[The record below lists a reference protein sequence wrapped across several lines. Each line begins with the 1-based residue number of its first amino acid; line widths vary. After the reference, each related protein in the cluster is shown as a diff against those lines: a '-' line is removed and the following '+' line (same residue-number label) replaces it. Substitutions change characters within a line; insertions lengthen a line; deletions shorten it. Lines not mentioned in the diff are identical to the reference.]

1 MRQRKKIKEL
11 LKRIVAIALAF
22 VMITSGTFG
31 NGNVKFVKAAGDYY
45 LQLTKYVELDS
56 LFSSLTNRGSVS
68 NAFVNILKDNT
79 RENDGDYYLYHL
91 NQIEM
96 KGIMANLP
104 DAYKPYII
112 VEDRGTAHS
121 GSTSYKVNWKDK
133 NSIDFTTYKTI
144 RIQHVS
150 GNYIYP
156 HQYTPSVIQSQSC
169 TNAEVTKYTCA
180 YCGDSYT
187 NTTANALGHS
197 YSGSVIQSQTCTNN
211 EITRYTCSR
220 CGTYYDS
227 TTANATGQHSY
238 TVFQEGANCQH
249 PAVYRCSMCSATTY
263 SGGYGGHSWVQQS
276 AATCTNA
283 KVLRCSVC
291 GTTTTEGSALGHDYT
306 VFQASANCQHP
317 AIYKCSR
324 CSATT
329 YSGSNG
335 SHSWTRKS
343 AATCTEDEVL
353 RCTVCG
359 TTTKGASKTNH
370 DYSSTSVKAPTSSSK
385 GYTRHSC
392 SHSGCNSYYDDTYTY
407 GVKFDSNGG
416 QLGSMNTQSIQ
427 TDKSTALSTNKFTK
441 DHYTFTG
448 WNTKADG
455 TGTAYKNGE
464 AVNNIAGNS
473 SMITLY
479 AQWTIN
485 KYTVK
490 CVDYNEDGSIVDGA
504 ANNATK
510 SVDWGTHVRGSDF
523 GSDTMIGTY
532 YQDHAYISDDGEKT
546 VEGDVTIKRIFRDY
560 TGAGLNGSLITDGVL
575 KKVSDDATVVAIPND
590 VKKIEDSAFKNHT
603 KLVSVTIPNNTV
615 TEIGANAFEGCTSL
629 TSINLPYSV
638 KKIGKDAFKGC
649 INLTKVT
656 VKNPE
661 CVFAALNSEE
671 EVKEDNTFPNSTTL
685 YGFKGSTAETYA
697 SQVTKTF
704 RAITD
709 IEDDFF
715 MNETS
720 MKEFVI
726 PDNVVTLGNNAF
738 KNCTNLEK
746 VNLANVNIIGDY
758 AFQNDAV
765 KEIVIP
771 KTVGSIGKFAFDSC
785 EALKK
790 LSFEEDSIC
799 SSIGES
805 AFSKCR
811 LLEAGTNASNKNE
824 NVLFIPETVKT
835 IGKEAF
841 FGDDKI
847 GQIDINGMDTEIAET
862 SAIPKTTKV
871 GCYADSKAYKF
882 ADTNKYSIALFVG
895 FDADGV
901 TDVGTDYKGSK
912 NVSTIAFGS
921 KIETIADEAFQNCG
935 NLSEVW
941 IGGKDGETKLK
952 KIGNEAFS
960 DCTKLER
967 VVASDYEN
975 KLEIIGESAFNNCT
989 SLVSVDMPNT
999 PVLSSIGSEAFNE
1012 CSALSEILVYNPN
1025 CKISSNV
1032 NTFNKA
1038 TTLKGWSKSTIHDFA
1053 NTNDRT
1059 FSKIGASYQIIF
1071 NKAEGVEGT
1080 QALYVY
1086 NKMIL
1091 PDIEIPVRTG
1101 FTFKGY
1107 KNGDTEYYDETGK
1120 CLISGEFAI
1129 TDDLIGDNAPKAV
1142 WSENKYNIVYSAN
1155 SGTGEMDEVENVLY
1169 TENVTI
1175 AKNVYEKAGY
1185 TFTGWNTKSDGTGR
1199 TLLESEVSKALTDQD
1214 GETVTLY
1221 AQWKANR
1228 YNVEFNMNGGTAA
1241 TTAAVSAIYD
1251 EEFSIPTINCTR
1263 EYYTFGG
1270 WTKEKDASGTVYTS
1284 GQAAKN
1290 LTTEN
1295 NATVTLYAKWIP
1307 IEYALN
1313 IDLNTGIYE
1322 IGNENPL
1329 TYNVEQEVHLNN
1341 PIKPGYEFKGWSGD
1355 GIEGV
1360 SKDVTIPKGSTG
1372 EKKYKANWGDK
1383 LQYAI
1388 TYDLAGGS
1396 LAEGKS
1402 NPSSYDV
1409 ETDDFT
1415 LSNPTKT
1422 GHEFIGWT
1430 KNDVP
1435 ESEYTMTVKKGSTGD
1450 IKFTAVYKA
1459 CKYKVTLN
1467 TKFGKFA
1474 SETDDITEYT
1484 YGKEVKLP
1492 TGVTKADNYFKGW
1505 STDPDAKEANVT
1517 EISATD
1523 IGDKIYY
1530 AVYDADPM
1538 DKCLLYYRD
1547 GDKKLL
1553 KDDISNYDSVSAVEG
1568 SHSYPGKVILPAM
1581 LMSKKGYTFAGWHA
1595 KADLSDEVVM
1605 EFEYL
1610 GLATDPDDLDDG
1622 QTSTKTF
1629 YAAWTPN
1636 TYNVSFDCNGGQIN
1650 GESVSYYTFDKTLA
1664 LSTDVTKAGYT
1675 FAGWYDNA
1683 ELNGDAVKEIASG
1696 ISGDKTYYAAWT
1708 PNVYNV
1714 TLYTNNG
1721 VVGSGN
1727 VTEYT
1732 YGSDVVLP
1740 TDIARKGCTF
1750 AGWYDN
1756 KTFAGDEIKEITATD
1771 SGDKTFY
1778 AKWMPNTYHIS
1789 YVTNAG
1795 EIKSG
1800 KVESYMYNTEVTLP
1814 TDVKKSGSVFVGW
1827 YDNAEM
1833 SGTAVVKISAS
1844 DFGNKTFYAKWKNT
1858 SKNNNNYRNDGD
1870 GDADNNGEDNN
1881 NNGGND
1887 ASAKE
1892 DNATAASGQSIT
1904 VKKSNCSYIY
1914 GFYNKKKKTVALKKV
1929 TNNKIATA
1937 NIPATIRY
1945 KGMSLKVTAIKNNVF
1960 RNFKKLKKVTFGKN
1974 IKSIGNSAFAGCSR
1988 LSSVKYDNALQTV
2001 HKAAFKNCKSLK
2013 NVSLGKN
2020 IKSIGNSAFA
2030 GCSKLSNVKAGKKLE
2045 KVYRYAFKN
2054 DKKLKKVSIASKNFR
2069 LCKYVFKGVNLKVT
2083 VKVPKSNVKK
2093 LKKTLKSK
2101 GLKKARVVKL

>member
-11 LKRIVAIALAF
+11 FKRIVAIALAF

-31 NGNVKFVKAAGDYY
+31 NGNVKFVKAANEYKIYILRKVTMFVQANNPLSQMAQTNSGDYTIY
-45 LQLTKYVELDS
+45 STNNGSLYCGAVNVFSFKQSGPGGQSVVYKYGSSKILASSKNDWASKITKNYNDYPVAYVD
-56 LFSSLTNRGSVS
+56 V
-68 NAFVNILKDNT
+68 
-79 RENDGDYYLYHL
+79 
-91 NQIEM
+91 
-96 KGIMANLP
+96 
-104 DAYKPYII
+104 
-112 VEDRGTAHS
+112 S
-121 GSTSYKVNWKDK
+121 GSP
-133 NSIDFTTYKTI
+133 
-144 RIQHVS
+144 H
-150 GNYIYP
+150 NYSS
-156 HQYTPSVIQSQSC
+156 SVIQSQSC
-169 TNAEVTKYTCA
+169 TNAELTRYTCA

-187 NTTANALGHS
+187 STTANALGHA

-249 PAVYRCSMCSATTY
+249 PAVYRCSM
-263 SGGYGGHSWVQQS
+263 
-276 AATCTNA
+276 
-283 KVLRCSVC
+283 
-291 GTTTTEGSALGHDYT
+291 
-306 VFQASANCQHP
+306 
-317 AIYKCSR
+317 

-805 AFSKCR
+805 AFSKCK

-882 ADTNKYSIALFVG
+882 ADTNKYLIALFVG

-901 TDVGTDYKGSK
+901 TDVKKDYQS
-912 NVSTIAFGS
+912 SETIFTVAFGPNIE
-921 KIETIADEAFQNCG
+921 KISDAAFRNCS
-935 NLSEVW
+935 NLSEIW
-941 IGGKDGETKLK
+941 IGGRDGETKLRE
-952 KIGNEAFS
+952 IGNEAFLGCS
-960 DCTKLER
+960 ELEK
-967 VVASDYEN
+967 VVVSDYDN
-975 KLEIIGESAFNNCT
+975 KLDVIGDKAFAKCT

-999 PVLSSIGSEAFNE
+999 PILSSIGSEAFNE

-1107 KNGDTEYYDETGK
+1107 RNGDTEYYDETGK

-1155 SGTGEMDEVENVLY
+1155 GGTGEMDEVEDVLY

-1322 IGNENPL
+1322 IGNENPP
-1329 TYNVEQEVHLNN
+1329 TYNVEQEVHLKN

-1372 EKKYKANWGDK
+1372 EKRYKANWGDK

-1388 TYDLAGGS
+1388 TYDLASGS

-1402 NPSSYDV
+1402 NPNSYDV

-1595 KADLSDEVVM
+1595 KADLSDEVVT

-1870 GDADNNGEDNN
+1870 ADNNGEDNN

-1945 KGMSLKVTAIKNNVF
+1945 KGMSLKVTAIKDNVF

-1974 IKSIGNSAFAGCSR
+1974 VKSIGNSAFAGCSR
-1988 LSSVKYDNALQTV
+1988 LASVKYDNALQTV

-2030 GCSKLSNVKAGKKLE
+2030 GCSKLSNVKAGKKLA

-2083 VKVPKSNVKK
+2083 VKVPKSNVRK

-2101 GLKKARVVKL
+2101 GLKKAKVIKL